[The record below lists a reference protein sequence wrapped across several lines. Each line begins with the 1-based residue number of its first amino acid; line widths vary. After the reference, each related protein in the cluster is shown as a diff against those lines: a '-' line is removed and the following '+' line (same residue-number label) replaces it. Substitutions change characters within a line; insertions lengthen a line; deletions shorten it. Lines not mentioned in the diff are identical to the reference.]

1 MRRAVAFLTP
11 LGGAVSPGP
20 DALAWFPVVGGA
32 LGLMIGGVWWVAA
45 QWWPPALAAAIVV
58 GVDLALTGMLHFDGL
73 IDSADGLLAPT
84 DPGQRLAIMATPDA
98 GAFGVC
104 SAVLALLCRWV
115 ALGLLHPAPL
125 LLAGLWAL
133 SRTAMAVIVR
143 TQRYVRSDTG
153 GGLVSAF
160 VPSAGSTGKLALA
173 AGVAGSLL
181 LAGLWRAWAGP
192 VAVVA
197 AGLGAA
203 GVVMLAR
210 RRIGGYTGDV
220 LGAAGVVAETVGL
233 MVAAAR
239 W

>member
-11 LGGAVSPGP
+11 LGGATPPGP

-32 LGLMIGGVWWVAA
+32 MGLLIGGVWWVAGR
-45 QWWPPALAAAIVV
+45 WWPPALAAVIVV

-73 IDSADGLLAPT
+73 IDSADGLLPPR
-84 DPGQRLAIMATPDA
+84 DPAGRLAIMAAPDA

-104 SAVLALLCRWV
+104 AAVVALLCRWV
-115 ALGLLHPAPL
+115 ALGVIHPAPL
-125 LLAGLWAL
+125 LLAGLWAS

-143 TQRYVRSDTG
+143 TQRYARADAG

-160 VPSAGSTGKLALA
+160 VPAPGSPGRLALA
-173 AGVAGSLL
+173 AGLAGSVLI
-181 LAGLWRAWAGP
+181 AAFWRTLAGP
-192 VAVVA
+192 VAVA
-197 AGLGAA
+197 AGGLAAA
-203 GVVMLAR
+203 GVVALAR
-210 RRIGGYTGDV
+210 KRIGGYTGDV

-233 MVAAAR
+233 LVAAAR

>member
-20 DALAWFPVVGGA
+20 DALAWFPVVGAA
-32 LGLMIGGVWWVAA
+32 LGLAIGGVWWLAY
-45 QWWPPALAAAIVV
+45 QWWPPALAAVIVV

-73 IDSADGLLAPT
+73 VDSADGLLAPR
-84 DPGQRLAIMATPDA
+84 DPAQRLAIMAAPDA
-98 GAFGVC
+98 GAFGVGA
-104 SAVLALLCRWV
+104 AVVALLCRWV

-133 SRTAMAVIVR
+133 SRSAMAVIVR
-143 TQRYVRSDTG
+143 TQRYARSDAG

-181 LAGLWRAWAGP
+181 LAALWRARAGP

-233 MVAAAR
+233 LVAAAR